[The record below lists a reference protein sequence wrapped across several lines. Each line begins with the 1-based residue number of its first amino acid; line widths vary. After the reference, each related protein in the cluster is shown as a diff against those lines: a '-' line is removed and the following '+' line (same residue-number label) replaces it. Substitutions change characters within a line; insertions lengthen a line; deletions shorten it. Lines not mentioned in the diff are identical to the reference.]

1 VLRSSFRILPLLA
14 LAVTLAVAPT
24 DQVGAASTA
33 DEAAQL
39 SDRAFNL
46 LNSINA
52 RSSSQTLAGP
62 IASFAADAQS
72 LSQALGSDNKVGA
85 SSAMANLEADRA
97 AVDSA
102 MKGSGDLAAWDALKN
117 QLDAI
122 AKAVPATAGA
132 SASAVA
138 ATSSGSAAAD
148 AAEPS
153 RSVTS
158 IPAPGTSAERIG
170 PMPAISS
177 APPKAVIE
185 SRYNDSNGLR
195 IKGYLEGTE
204 LTSAGIYQD
213 GQLLKPLSI
222 NPANGEERI
231 NFDIGLGTAE
241 PGMSIRVADAQGH
254 SAEAFVSSP
263 DAAPVSTNDS
273 AAAPVGVEVDRSS
286 PESDNEAS
294 VTGTAEIPSHGQT
307 RPSPSKRHTIQS
319 HLGDVRIDVVAIRQL
334 AVSPPMYEVLGVI
347 EGRDVTRAG
356 VYIDGRLAARIPT
369 SSSDSANNIDQHFV
383 ADGRTVTIRAF
394 GVGNNFVEQPLDL
407 ATAVANASPMFNP
420 MGGGSGA
427 IASGAISTGAPA
439 NAVPGTIAIRIDSV
453 INLSPMRTVVKGEIT
468 GHGVQT
474 IALYQNGVLDQN
486 IPVSAGGGLFGS
498 VLSHFGRQTVPFT
511 AYYNPANGPAVI
523 RATDSTGAY
532 TEQPVA
538 IGGMSDY
545 MNAPP
550 VINNV
555 GSGIGGSSW

>member
-1 VLRSSFRILPLLA
+1 LA
-14 LAVTLAVAPT
+14 LTIAPT
-24 DQVGAASTA
+24 HQASAASTA

-52 RSSSQTLAGP
+52 RGGQPALAGP
-62 IASFAADAQS
+62 VASFAADAQS
-72 LSQALGSDNKVGA
+72 LSQALASDNKAAA

-102 MKGSGDLAAWDALKN
+102 AKGSPDSAAWNVLKN
-117 QLDAI
+117 QLDGI
-122 AKAVPATAGA
+122 AKAVPANAGVST
-132 SASAVA
+132 SAMTS
-138 ATSSGSAAAD
+138 TSSGAAASAAS
-148 AAEPS
+148 EPP

-158 IPAPGTSAERIG
+158 IPAPSASPERIG

-177 APPKAVIE
+177 SPPKAVIE

-195 IKGYLEGTE
+195 IKGYLEGME

-222 NPANGEERI
+222 NPVNGEERI
-231 NFDIGLGTAE
+231 NFDIGLGSAE
-241 PGMSIRVADAQGH
+241 PGMSIRVADAEGH

-263 DAAPVSTNDS
+263 DAAPVSSNDS
-273 AAAPVGVEVDRSS
+273 AAAPSGVEVDRSS
-286 PESDNEAS
+286 PDAENETSAA
-294 VTGTAEIPSHGQT
+294 GTAEIPSHGQT

-334 AVSPPMYEVLGVI
+334 AVTPPMYEVLGVI

-394 GVGNNFVEQPLDL
+394 GAGDNFVEQPLDL
-407 ATAVANASPMFNP
+407 STAVANASPMFNP
-420 MGGGSGA
+420 MGSGSGA
-427 IASGAISTGAPA
+427 IASGAIGAGGPA

-486 IPVSAGGGLFGS
+486 IPISAGGGLFGS

-555 GSGIGGSSW
+555 GSGMGGSSW